1 MQSKLGPMTS
11 PSDPADNA
19 DVSACAENDSP
30 PTTPSAPPAA
40 EFRSDEFID
49 EPPGSY
55 LAELSSGTMA
65 TSWAALTLVTF
76 VVLTWLGSAGGVGS
90 NSQWFALCRLFW
102 HLVPLVAGIVLVTI
116 LWHGVSA
123 YTRSTPR
130 RTFLGLLLALI
141 TLAGWFVVRWVF
153 PNRDLFAS

>member
-1 MQSKLGPMTS
+1 MQGKLKPMS
-11 PSDPADNA
+11 APSDPTEPSDQPES
-19 DVSACAENDSP
+19 DGPP
-30 PTTPSAPPAA
+30 PTRSAPSAPSPAK
-40 EFRSDEFID
+40 FHGDDFID

-65 TSWAALTLVTF
+65 ASWAALTLVTL

-90 NSQWFALCRLFW
+90 DSQWFALCRLLW
-102 HLVPLVAGIVLVTI
+102 HFVPLVAGIVLATI
-116 LWHGVSA
+116 LWHGASA

-130 RTFLGLLLALI
+130 RTSLGLLFALL

-153 PNRDLFAS
+153 PSRDLFAS